1 MGYLICT
8 KCQGYY
14 KLQPEEYPEDF
25 TICTCGGELKYG
37 DTNLLHLKK
46 TNLLKNMIIHSSIII
61 ALIFLLLAAVPVQ
74 NVDASAVLPSIGQ
87 QEAQIADVQ
96 GQSDPK
102 VLIQVDYGDCWA
114 DSMWLYNQLTAAG
127 IQTRIMGYQ
136 DGGYGAGYRHTWV
149 EINTGDGWKSW
160 DYAGYNSQHYGDVGD
175 GTPFV
180 LIGPDNPNADI
191 GSTGY

>member
-8 KCQGYY
+8 KCKGYY

-25 TICTCGGELKYG
+25 AICTCGGELKY
-37 DTNLLHLKK
+37 NNANILHLKK
-46 TNLLKNMIIHSSIII
+46 TNLLRNMLIHVSVLI

-96 GQSDPK
+96 GQSDPS

-114 DSMWLYNQLTAAG
+114 DSMWLYHQLTANGVQA
-127 IQTRIMGYQ
+127 RIMGYQ
-136 DGGYGAGYRHTWV
+136 GGGYGAGYRHTWV

-160 DYAGYNSQHYGDVGD
+160 DYTGYNSQHYGDVGD